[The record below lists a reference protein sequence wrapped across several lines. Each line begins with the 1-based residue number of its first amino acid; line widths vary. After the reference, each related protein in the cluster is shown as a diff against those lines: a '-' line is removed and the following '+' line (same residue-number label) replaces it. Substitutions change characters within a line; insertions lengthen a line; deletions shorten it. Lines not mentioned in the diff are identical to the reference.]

1 MSAESGSS
9 AVYSGTKRQRD
20 RELADKRQE
29 QRVEDVL
36 AHTTRIVDAI
46 AGINTNYVRSLSDER
61 LRLAS
66 QVEQLQS
73 QHISEQLRQSEA
85 TTQLVYNNLK
95 ALRGTVSRNVKDR
108 FIDQLRTQVDQGQ
121 SAVLD
126 ALAAHIDG
134 ALQGALT
141 VTDTQLSAERQLSA
155 TLVQQLRSY
164 AHTLL
169 STAKAANERAF
180 KAEVDAVQKDVLIA
194 KLRAAHLF
202 EQNRLLRHE
211 HEVDALMRV
220 VAQLAEKSRLGDS
233 ARAALLKAK

>member
-108 FIDQLRTQVDQGQ
+108 FIDQLRTQVD
-121 SAVLD
+121 
-126 ALAAHIDG
+126 
-134 ALQGALT
+134 
-141 VTDTQLSAERQLSA
+141 
-155 TLVQQLRSY
+155 
-164 AHTLL
+164 
-169 STAKAANERAF
+169 
-180 KAEVDAVQKDVLIA
+180 
-194 KLRAAHLF
+194 
-202 EQNRLLRHE
+202 
-211 HEVDALMRV
+211 
-220 VAQLAEKSRLGDS
+220 
-233 ARAALLKAK
+233 